1 MGQQLRK
8 LAALTESGSSF
19 SATSS
24 ADTHIYMEVALSNE
38 SEHTQV
44 KTQTVKALRTW
55 EMEKFS
61 LGSAHRR
68 A

>member
-24 ADTHIYMEVALSNE
+24 ADTHISMEVALSNG

-44 KTQTVKALRTW
+44 KTQTVKTLRTW

-61 LGSAHRR
+61 LGSVHRR